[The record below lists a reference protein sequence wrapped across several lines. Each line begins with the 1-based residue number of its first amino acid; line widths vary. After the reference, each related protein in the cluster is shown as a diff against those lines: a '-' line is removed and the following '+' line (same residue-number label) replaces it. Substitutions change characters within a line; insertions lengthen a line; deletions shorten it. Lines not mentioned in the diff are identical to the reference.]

1 MEQEQ
6 QEQPKY
12 RVVPVH
18 TPSLTHALSI
28 AMTRGIMVWRDAE
41 TGTPFSLKELFEF
54 AKRHDKEHPLK
65 EHYFYMVTREG
76 AIGISPGL
84 EWLTTWMFVPMEDCK
99 ERDFMLLKMREDLE
113 CDRAVR
119 AAVEKAVT
127 EGLARE
133 KAEKEEKAKQ
143 AAQAE
148 EAAKAAQQAVPTP
161 PAAPAP
167 QPAQSAAAEPAEPQ
181 LVMNFCPNCG
191 TKLLPGDKFCTH
203 CGTRVR

>member
-1 MEQEQ
+1 MNINKIRMEKEQEQ
-6 QEQPKY
+6 PRY
-12 RVVPVH
+12 AVVPVH

-54 AKRHDKEHPLK
+54 SKRHDREHPLK

-99 ERDFMLLKMREDLE
+99 ERDFMLMKMREDLMTE
-113 CDRAVR
+113 RAVR
-119 AAVEKAVT
+119 EAVDKAVT

-133 KAEKEEKAKQ
+133 KAAKE
-143 AAQAE
+143 
-148 EAAKAAQQAVPTP
+148 QAVPVGDGSPVSTP
-161 PAAPAP
+161 VEAP
-167 QPAQSAAAEPAEPQ
+167 QPAPSAPRT
-181 LVMNFCPNCG
+181 LKFCPNCG
-191 TKLLPGDKFCTH
+191 TKVMPGNKFCTH
-203 CGTRVR
+203 CGKSVIIN

>member
-6 QEQPKY
+6 PRY
-12 RVVPVH
+12 AVVPVH

-54 AKRHDKEHPLK
+54 SKRHDKEHPLK

-99 ERDFMLLKMREDLE
+99 ERDFMLMKMREDLMTE
-113 CDRAVR
+113 RAVR
-119 AAVEKAVT
+119 EAVDKAVT

-133 KAEKEEKAKQ
+133 KAAKE
-143 AAQAE
+143 
-148 EAAKAAQQAVPTP
+148 QAVPVGDGSPVSTP
-161 PAAPAP
+161 VEAP
-167 QPAQSAAAEPAEPQ
+167 QPAPSSPKA
-181 LVMNFCPNCG
+181 LKFCPNCG
-191 TKLLPGDKFCTH
+191 TKVMPGNKFCTH
-203 CGTRVR
+203 CGKSVIIN

>member
-1 MEQEQ
+1 MSINKIRMEQEQ
-6 QEQPKY
+6 PRY
-12 RVVPVH
+12 AVVPVH

-54 AKRHDKEHPLK
+54 SKRHDKEHPLK

-99 ERDFMLLKMREDLE
+99 ERDFMLMKMREDLMTE
-113 CDRAVR
+113 RAVR
-119 AAVEKAVT
+119 EAVDKAVT

-133 KAEKEEKAKQ
+133 KAAKEQ
-143 AAQAE
+143 AAKE
-148 EAAKAAQQAVPTP
+148 QAVPVGDGSPVSTP
-161 PAAPAP
+161 VEAP
-167 QPAQSAAAEPAEPQ
+167 QPAPSAPKA
-181 LVMNFCPNCG
+181 LKFCPNCG
-191 TKLLPGDKFCTH
+191 TKVMPGNKFCTH
-203 CGTRVR
+203 CGKSVIIN

>member
-1 MEQEQ
+1 MSINKIRMEQEQ
-6 QEQPKY
+6 PRY
-12 RVVPVH
+12 AVVPVH

-28 AMTRGIMVWRDAE
+28 AMARGIMVWREAE
-41 TGTPFSLKELFEF
+41 EGTPFSAYELFEF
-54 AKRHDKEHPLK
+54 AKRQDEEHPL
-65 EHYFYMVTREG
+65 EDPRFYMVTRDG

-84 EWLTTWMFVPMEDCK
+84 EWMTRWMFVPMEDCK

-113 CDRAVR
+113 RDRAVR

-167 QPAQSAAAEPAEPQ
+167 QPAQSAAPEPVEPQ
-181 LVMNFCPNCG
+181 LRHETFAWRQILHPLRHTCQV
-191 TKLLPGDKFCTH
+191 D
-203 CGTRVR
+203 

>member
-1 MEQEQ
+1 MSINKIRMEQEQ
-6 QEQPKY
+6 PRY
-12 RVVPVH
+12 AVVPVH

-54 AKRHDKEHPLK
+54 SKRHDKEHPLK

-99 ERDFMLLKMREDLE
+99 ERDFMLMKMREDLMTE
-113 CDRAVR
+113 RAVR
-119 AAVEKAVT
+119 EAVDKAVT

-133 KAEKEEKAKQ
+133 Q
-143 AAQAE
+143 AAKE
-148 EAAKAAQQAVPTP
+148 QAVPVGDGSPVSTP
-161 PAAPAP
+161 VEAP
-167 QPAQSAAAEPAEPQ
+167 QPAPSTPRT
-181 LVMNFCPNCG
+181 LKFCTNCG
-191 TKLLPGDKFCTH
+191 TKVMPGNKFCTN
-203 CGTRVR
+203 CGKSVIIN